1 MMRLGLAAVGLLGLV
16 SCTPVPLATAYPVSL
31 QPKTQ
36 AVEHWQILAADFAA
50 RTASIP
56 NPYNRP
62 IYLVRKYRGGG
73 YTSGQISAP
82 YTETFGSFS
91 EAFESYLA
99 TALVSSGRVVTSSPL
114 GARIVDYSVE
124 PVTHG
129 RGIRDFYPS
138 TSLPLDAVAT
148 AADLVVGSYVSP
160 SRAEVIVTLAV
171 ADQDR
176 FRRELLREARNFYIR
191 PGDAWHYP
199 IVHMTAFGA
208 GPPIYA
214 PTVSMRVVDP

>member
-1 MMRLGLAAVGLLGLV
+1 MIRLGLAAVGLLGLV
-16 SCTPVPLATAYPVSL
+16 SCTPIPLATAIPLSV
-31 QPKTQ
+31 QPKVQ
-36 AVEHWQILAADFAA
+36 SVEHWRLLATDFAA
-50 RTASIP
+50 RIASIP

-73 YTSGQISAP
+73 YSSGQISAP

-99 TALVSSGRVVTSSPL
+99 STLVSYGQVVTTSPS
-114 GARIVDYSVE
+114 GARIVDYSVQ

-129 RGIRDFYPS
+129 RGHDFYPS
-138 TSLPLDAVAT
+138 TSVPLDIAVA

-160 SRAEVIVTLAV
+160 SRAEVTVTVAV

-176 FRRELLREARNFYIR
+176 WRRELLREARNFYIR

-199 IVHMTAFGA
+199 IVHLTAVGS